1 MTDEAR
7 ELRDDFGWPELG
19 PLTSSK
25 SWTADLE
32 RQMERGLKRFGRH
45 GRFSDWEVRIADLPR
60 IESPQ
65 VSLNCAVPSST
76 WKTSE
81 ESAPLK
87 ETFRSLGPWKKGPFQ
102 IQDMLIDA
110 EWQSNLKW
118 DRVLKQA
125 EPFSGR
131 RVLDVGTGNGYFLY
145 RARGEG
151 AKVVVGLEPSAHYC
165 AQYLAL
171 QKCFQVPGIAMLPL
185 TSDEFAQGCQVFD
198 TVLSMGVLYHR
209 RSPLDHLLELKG
221 FLRSGGQ
228 LLLETIIVDGPDG
241 YSLLPPAR
249 YAQMRNVWFLPSV
262 KTLVSWL
269 ERLGFRRV
277 NCGEVVATTGNEQR
291 STAWT
296 EQPSLKD
303 FLDPNDSTLTKEG
316 HPAPKRI
323 LISAV
328 AP

>member
-1 MTDEAR
+1 MTNQAQLDID
-7 ELRDDFGWPELG
+7 LGWPELEA
-19 PLTSSK
+19 LASSK
-25 SWTADLE
+25 SWMAELQ
-32 RQMERGLKRFGRH
+32 RQWEMGLQRFRRH
-45 GRFSDWEVRIADLPR
+45 GRFSDWERQIADLTR

-65 VSLNCAVPSST
+65 VTLNCAIPSCT
-76 WKTSE
+76 WKTAGE
-81 ESAPLK
+81 IVHFNEA
-87 ETFRSLGPWKKGPFQ
+87 FRSLGPWKKGPFQ

-118 DRVLKQA
+118 DRVLKLA

-151 AKVVVGLEPSAHYC
+151 AKVVVGLEPSAHFC
-165 AQYLAL
+165 VQYLAL
-171 QKCFQVPGIAMLPL
+171 QKCFQVRGIAMLPL
-185 TSDEFAQGCQVFD
+185 TSGEFAQGCQAFD

-228 LLLETIIVDGPDG
+228 LLLETIIVDGPEG
-241 YSLLPPAR
+241 YSLLPQAR

-269 ERLGFRRV
+269 ERLGFRQL
-277 NCGEVVATTGNEQR
+277 NCGEVVATTSNEQR

-303 FLDPNDSTLTKEG
+303 FLDPNDSTLTREG

-323 LISAV
+323 IISAV